1 MEWKRVNGLRSI
13 QARWQT
19 GRHVR
24 RPRDNS
30 CFNKPTWSA
39 NFDHSS
45 SDHMR
50 STQAVFCSASSSC
63 ALGLITAEW
72 GNRGRVLWQRYAA
85 LLLPQPAL

>member
-1 MEWKRVNGLRSI
+1 
-13 QARWQT
+13 
-19 GRHVR
+19 
-24 RPRDNS
+24 
-30 CFNKPTWSA
+30 
-39 NFDHSS
+39 
-45 SDHMR
+45 MR